1 MEICNRSAE
10 NSRCVDQTSRLEVVE
25 ARKRKIQGSMVRKI
39 FSLKHPEIP

>member
-25 ARKRKIQGSMVRKI
+25 ARKRRNSRVNGTKNILVETS
-39 FSLKHPEIP
+39 